1 MLAQEKISLKR
12 YLLTGE
18 TKKLCCKTQTNSIA
32 GVRQKG
38 LNMYKMDE
46 VLRVLGIEG
55 FQYLSF
61 ETIGGF
67 ASMIPKMDMET
78 IELAMEQCPALKE
91 VFTDLATKHGTL
103 IERALGGDRA
113 YQRKFFDVCDEAYDV
128 LMKKIKGD
136 LSMDE
141 IENIEQRLAVIYE
154 LKSMNREN
162 IDREVLGK

>member
-1 MLAQEKISLKR
+1 MFQ
-12 YLLTGE
+12 
-18 TKKLCCKTQTNSIA
+18 TQTNSIA

-46 VLRVLGIEG
+46 VLRLLGIEG

-67 ASMIPKMDMET
+67 ASMIPNMDMET
-78 IELAMEQCPALKE
+78 IELAIEQCPALKE
-91 VFTDLATKHGTL
+91 VFTDLATQNGTI

-113 YQRKFFDVCDEAYDV
+113 CQRKFFEVCDEAYDA
-128 LMKKIKGD
+128 LMHRIKGD

-141 IENIEQRLAVIYE
+141 IENIEQRLAVLYE
-154 LKSMNREN
+154 MKSMNREN
-162 IDREVLGK
+162 IDGEVLKKYLMVCAIRMKE